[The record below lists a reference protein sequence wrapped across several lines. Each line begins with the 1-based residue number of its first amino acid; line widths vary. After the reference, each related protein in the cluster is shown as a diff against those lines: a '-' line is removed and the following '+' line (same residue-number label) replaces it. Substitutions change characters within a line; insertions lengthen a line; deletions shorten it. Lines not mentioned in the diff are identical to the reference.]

1 MVEYRLQ
8 IRITL
13 SRQGNYGNQLD
24 LGEDRTVELNTL
36 SDSIALLVKVHELFD
51 TATLLSTKRARA

>member
-1 MVEYRLQ
+1 MKCQLQ

-13 SRQGNYGNQLD
+13 TREGNSGNRLE

-36 SDSIALLVKVHELFD
+36 SDTIALLVKVHELCD
-51 TATLLSTKRARA
+51 APIKLEPKGR